1 MKKSREFYDV
11 FDECLDRMAKGED
24 IEACLKDYPQ
34 YARELKPL
42 LETAFTVKQSVSV
55 TPRPE
60 FTTRAKAE
68 FQVAVREAN
77 ARPRH
82 RFFIWQ
88 PVWATAM
95 GIFLAVLL
103 AGSFT
108 VAAAGNSM
116 PDEPLYPVKLAT
128 EQVRLVLTP
137 SPVAKAEL
145 SAELADRRVN
155 EIINMAAKGEPEKVE
170 VAAAR
175 LQQDLDRIASI
186 SSAQKQETV
195 KATLAPAVAQPA
207 ERARSVPVPSPAPAP
222 VPAPAPT
229 TKPTSAPAPTPG
241 QPDLKAPAESGKM
254 FTASAPTPTPVPTP
268 VPSPAPAHTTKQA
281 PPKVAASSRDTAPA
295 GVKAQDASE
304 RLKQSIER
312 YAEKHPEELR
322 EALKK
327 AQKESVK
334 SALRKAI
341 AISED
346 GYRQARK
353 SLD

>member
-1 MKKSREFYDV
+1 MKKSRQFYDI
-11 FDECLDRMAKGED
+11 FDECLDHMAKGED

-34 YARELKPL
+34 YAVELKPL
-42 LETAFTVKQSVSV
+42 LETALRVKRSAAV

-60 FTTRAKAE
+60 FVIQAKSQ
-68 FQVAVREAN
+68 FQTAVRQAN
-77 ARPRH
+77 MRPRH

-95 GIFLAVLL
+95 SVFLTVLI
-103 AGSFT
+103 AGSVT

-145 SAELADRRVN
+145 SAELADKRVA
-155 EIINMAAKGEPEKVE
+155 EIIHLAKKDEPDKMEI
-170 VAAAR
+170 AMNR
-175 LQQDLDRIASI
+175 LQQDLERIASI
-186 SSAQKQETV
+186 SQAKNQVTMKSAT
-195 KATLAPAVAQPA
+195 APAA
-207 ERARSVPVPSPAPAP
+207 ESEQRPRP
-222 VPAPAPT
+222 VPAPAPALKAPPESGKALTVPPT
-229 TKPTSAPAPTPG
+229 TPSPAPTPK
-241 QPDLKAPAESGKM
+241 P
-254 FTASAPTPTPVPTP
+254 
-268 VPSPAPAHTTKQA
+268 A
-281 PPKVAASSRDTAPA
+281 PPKISAASKDESD
-295 GVKAQDASE
+295 VKVKPQDEKE
-304 RLKQSIER
+304 RLKQAIIR
-312 YAEKHPEELR
+312 NAEKHSEELR

-334 SALRKAI
+334 SVLRKAI

-346 GYRQARK
+346 GYKQARK